1 MISDTVHSAAGNV
14 WLVSSALAIIALT
27 NNVFNV
33 VAKSYDAIINR
44 AAENEHLSSSWNVLI
59 SINTV
64 KVVVGTIA
72 CVGGLSL
79 VLRES
84 WTERITS
91 SLVVGIGFGLQGAI
105 QDTTWG
111 YFRRDHACI
120 MKKDTVIELIPFA
133 GSKPISGTIE
143 NMHISSFV
151 FVDTEN
157 NRYVLPWSVLRSFKY
172 TPVIDISPGAIV
184 VKDE

>member
-1 MISDTVHSAAGNV
+1 MISDTLHSAAGNV
-14 WLVSSALAIIALT
+14 WLVSSALAIVALT
-27 NNVFNV
+27 NNVFTLI
-33 VAKSYDAIINR
+33 ASSYDAIISR
-44 AAENEHLSSSWNVLI
+44 AGSGSEHLSTSWPVLI
-59 SINTV
+59 SINTI

-72 CVGGLSL
+72 SVGGLSM

-111 YFRRDHACI
+111 YFRRSFPCV
-120 MKKDTVIELIPFA
+120 MQKGTVLEIIPFQ
-133 GSKPISGTIE
+133 GSNPVKGTIT

-151 FVDTEN
+151 FVDEEKN
-157 NRYVLPWSVLRSFKY
+157 EYVLPWSVLRAFKY
-172 TPVIDISPGAIV
+172 STKIDTDDLFD
-184 VKDE
+184 KRQ